1 MEQRKWNEE
10 YWDERWRNRQTG
22 WDIGYASPPITD
34 YVDSLDDKSLHILI
48 PGCGNAYEG
57 EYLLEK
63 GFSNTFLIDL
73 SETAL
78 KSLKKR
84 VPEFPDSRLI
94 HGDFFAHEGDYDLII
109 EQTFFCALD
118 PALRRKYAEK
128 MHALLKPGGKLVG
141 LLFDDPL
148 NEDHPPFGGNR
159 EEYITYFEDLFEIL
173 HFETAENS
181 IVPRLGR
188 ELFIELRKP
197 ENQGTGT

>member
-78 KSLKKR
+78 HSVKNR
-84 VPEFPDSRLI
+84 VPDFPDSRLI
-94 HGDFFAHEGDYDLII
+94 HGDFFAHRGAYDLII

-118 PALRRKYAEK
+118 PALRRRYAEK
-128 MHALLKPGGKLVG
+128 MHELLKPGGKLVG

-159 EEYITYFEDLFEIL
+159 EEYITYFEDLFEIR